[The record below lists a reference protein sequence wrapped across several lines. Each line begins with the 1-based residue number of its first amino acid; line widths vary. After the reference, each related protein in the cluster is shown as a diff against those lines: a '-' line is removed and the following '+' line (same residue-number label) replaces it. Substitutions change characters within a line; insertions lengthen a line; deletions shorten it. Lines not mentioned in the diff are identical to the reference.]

1 MTTYRGGSAAP
12 VVPACKLSL
21 IIQDYPKA
29 VFIHNTTIVTDVD
42 LMTMTGEPPQ
52 GQRLTPQAKVALLQ
66 QTQTYPDRPAR
77 IDLVETH
84 MSWVFL
90 TDRYAYKLKKPV
102 RYEFLDFSTLQ
113 ARHKNCLEEVPL
125 NQRLARNV
133 YLGIV
138 PLTVDAQGKVRLEG
152 TGEVIDWL
160 VKMRRLP
167 AERMLDYLIRQ
178 QTVATADIQQV
189 ALLLCAFYQRSAAV
203 PVTGDGYRSQF
214 AAEIRKNLQQLADP
228 VYGLPGGLVEA
239 VHKAQLT
246 LLTEEPTLF
255 DQRVREGMIIEG
267 HGDLR
272 PEHICLERE
281 PVIFDC
287 LEFNRQFRILDRV
300 DELAF
305 LAMEC
310 EHLGAAFIDRLLFD
324 IYREKTGDN
333 PPQCLVNFYKA
344 YRACLR
350 ARLAICHTH
359 ELAKVDWPKWQE
371 RANAYLSLAGQY
383 SSALA

>member
-1 MTTYRGGSAAP
+1 
-12 VVPACKLSL
+12 
-21 IIQDYPKA
+21 
-29 VFIHNTTIVTDVD
+29 
-42 LMTMTGEPPQ
+42 MTGEPPQ
-52 GQRLTPQAKVALLQ
+52 GQENRLTPQAKVALLQ
-66 QTQTYPDRPAR
+66 QAQTYPDRPTR

-125 NQRLARNV
+125 NRRLAGDV

-138 PLTVDAQGKVRLEG
+138 PLTIDAQGKVRLEG
-152 TGEVIDWL
+152 TGELIDWL

-178 QTVATADIQQV
+178 HRVEAADIHPV

-203 PVTGDGYRSQF
+203 PISSECYRSQF
-214 AAEIRKNLQQLADP
+214 AADIRKNLQTLANP

-239 VHKAQLT
+239 VHNAQLT
-246 LLTEEPTLF
+246 LLTREPTLF
-255 DQRVREGMIIEG
+255 DQRISEGRIIEG

-300 DELAF
+300 DELGF

-310 EHLGAAFIDRLLFD
+310 EYLGAAFIDRLLFD
-324 IYREKTGDN
+324 IYREKTGDD
-333 PPQCLVNFYKA
+333 PPQRLVNFYKA

-350 ARLAICHTH
+350 ARLAICHTC
-359 ELAKVDWPKWQE
+359 ELAEVDWPKWQD
-371 RANAYLSLAGQY
+371 RANNYLRLAEKYSLAF
-383 SSALA
+383 A